1 VSTLGA
7 KMATR
12 EAIELFKAWMRDA
25 RRITFTGRVK
35 NANRLARILPL
46 YQAFVLRNLTW
57 FEEKMGYVPTR
68 KGRRPG
74 QLAHIYPFF
83 RDHVLLQALREI
95 VAEHDDVSVDEVPP
109 MRFFYKKQCRRDGCA
124 APRSVVGWERA

>member
-1 VSTLGA
+1 
-7 KMATR
+7 MATR

-25 RRITFTGRVK
+25 KRIKFTGRVK

-46 YQAFVLRNLTW
+46 YQGFVLRHLPW
-57 FEEKMGYVPTR
+57 FEANMGYVPTR
-68 KGRRPG
+68 KNRRPG

-95 VAEHDDVSVDEVPP
+95 LAEHLEVSVDKVPP
-109 MRFFYKKQCRRDGCA
+109 MRFSYKKQRRRDGRA
-124 APRSVVGWERA
+124 APRSVIGWERA